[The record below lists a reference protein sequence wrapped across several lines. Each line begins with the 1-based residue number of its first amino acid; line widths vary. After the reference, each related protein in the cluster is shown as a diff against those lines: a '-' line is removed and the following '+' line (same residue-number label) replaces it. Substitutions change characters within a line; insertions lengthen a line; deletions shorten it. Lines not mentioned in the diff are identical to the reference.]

1 MATQQMIKD
10 DRSLGDLFSTLAAE
24 TGALVRQEV
33 ALAQVELTQKAT
45 KAGKNVGFLAV
56 GGAVGY
62 LAVLALTAA
71 LIIGLAYLMPAWLAA
86 ALVGVIFAVVSYFM
100 ISSALAELKKMT
112 PVPEQTA
119 QTIKEDA
126 RWLKKEMS

>member
-1 MATQQMIKD
+1 MATQQMTKD

-45 KAGKNVGFLAV
+45 KAGKNIGSLAV
-56 GGAVGY
+56 GGAIAY
-62 LAVLALTAA
+62 LAVLAITAA
-71 LIIGLAYLMPAWLAA
+71 LIIGLSYLMPAWLAA
-86 ALVGVIFAVVSYFM
+86 ALVGIVFAAVSYFM
-100 ISSALAELKKMT
+100 ISSALTELKKISPM
-112 PVPEQTA
+112 PEQTA

>member
-1 MATQQMIKD
+1 MATQQLAKD
-10 DRSLGDLFSTLAAE
+10 DRSLGDLFSALASE
-24 TGALVRQEV
+24 TASLVRSEV

-45 KAGKNVGFLAV
+45 NAGKNVGSLAV
-56 GGAVGY
+56 GGAIAY

-71 LIIGLAYLMPAWLAA
+71 LIMGLSYLIPAWLAA
-86 ALVGVIFAVVSYFM
+86 ALVGVVFAAVSYFLV
-100 ISSALAELKKMT
+100 SSALAELKKIN